1 VTIDLSVGENQAQM
15 RMAMT
20 LVLEKS
26 SGKWK
31 VLHEHDSLQFP
42 QGDIPGAEAN

>member
-1 VTIDLSVGENQAQM
+1 MGGNQAQM
-15 RMAMT
+15 RAAMT

-42 QGDIPGAEAN
+42 LGDLPGAAAD